1 MWRFFPQVYLVVV
14 DFIGEYVSF
23 SLLSRMDFIMFIA
36 LFFPWYSLIMLVMF
50 YLNFWLFKQAFFCRC
65 AFKPGKMSNSISWRF
80 AVGSNIFG
88 TASSCITLLYV
99 HKTLHSEACCSYCQ
113 GWIDVIS
120 HKVVQRVIFFAVYFQ
135 WMIFW
140 ALESMFS
147 FFFYLK
153 RSNRN
158 FLWYNATF

>member
-1 MWRFFPQVYLVVV
+1 
-14 DFIGEYVSF
+14 
-23 SLLSRMDFIMFIA
+23 MDFIMFIA

-65 AFKPGKMSNSISWRF
+65 AFKPCKMSNSISWGF

-88 TASSCITLLYV
+88 TASSCITLFYV

-120 HKVVQRVIFFAVYFQ
+120 HKVVQRVIFLQFTFNEWSSELLKVCFH
-135 WMIFW
+135 
-140 ALESMFS
+140 
-147 FFFYLK
+147 FFNLK
-153 RSNRN
+153 RSNRK
-158 FLWYNATF
+158 FVMI

>member
-1 MWRFFPQVYLVVV
+1 
-14 DFIGEYVSF
+14 
-23 SLLSRMDFIMFIA
+23 MDFIMFIA

-65 AFKPGKMSNSISWRF
+65 AFKPCKMSNSISWGF

-120 HKVVQRVIFFAVYFQ
+120 HKVVIFLQFFCSLLSMNDLLSSWKYVF
-135 WMIFW
+135 IF
-140 ALESMFS
+140 LISKGQTEN
-147 FFFYLK
+147 L
-153 RSNRN
+153 
-158 FLWYNATF
+158 LWYNDTF